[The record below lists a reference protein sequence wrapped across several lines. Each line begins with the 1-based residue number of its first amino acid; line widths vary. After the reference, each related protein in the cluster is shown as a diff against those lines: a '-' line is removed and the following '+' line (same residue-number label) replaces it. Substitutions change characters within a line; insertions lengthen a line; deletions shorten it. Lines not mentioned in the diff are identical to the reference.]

1 MAPKK
6 KQTKQDTLS
15 AEKNKQGA
23 GTKNENIAKEL
34 SNMEILVKERKSY
47 LQKECQILT
56 EHMNIYMGRVEHF
69 LQENKFLER
78 EAQRNQEESNAYL
91 SYIKNHS
98 QKCQNL
104 IITLNDQNHSDL
116 SRASLQKEK
125 LVSQYAEKE
134 KEVRSALTNMETKYS
149 LMKKEAEDLQPLK
162 MSSLQ
167 LERTK
172 KIKELEKELLVTKI
186 HHSDEMHNV
195 KIRFLQA
202 KADYNTDSHQ
212 KIQALTKRAEDAA
225 TRSLIQHIK
234 QVKEENSHLLQ
245 ELLRLIEYSKI
256 LKETKVQLLEEQQ
269 QLVREVQ
276 YIQDMAHTRHSLHEH
291 EAHSA
296 SAKL

>member
-225 TRSLIQHIK
+225 TRSLIQH
-234 QVKEENSHLLQ
+234 
-245 ELLRLIEYSKI
+245 
-256 LKETKVQLLEEQQ
+256 
-269 QLVREVQ
+269 
-276 YIQDMAHTRHSLHEH
+276 
-291 EAHSA
+291 
-296 SAKL
+296 